1 MYLYAISD
9 RPGAPVPP
17 GAALEGMDGDPI
29 CLISIA
35 YRGIAAVVDPL
46 AAVGRPTEDNLWRH
60 EAVVE
65 ALMAEQTV
73 LPVRFGTLLAD
84 EAAVQAALAAHY
96 DEFVADLRRL
106 SGKIELG
113 LRVLWEEDA
122 PASQISP
129 ADRIVGRPGSGRAY
143 VMTRLEQER
152 QIRAWRQRAEALASD
167 IHIAMAQQAVETT
180 YHVLTTP
187 RTLLTAAYLVDRE
200 QVPSFHRQVGTLSS
214 DHPSLHFLFTGPWPP
229 YSFVTVGRPGG
240 VSQIDGKESKHA
252 CSGRES
258 SGEGKAAVRSG

>member
-17 GAALEGMDGDPI
+17 CVALEGMDGDPI

-46 AAVGRPTEDNLWRH
+46 AAAGRPTEDNLWRH

-113 LRVLWEEDA
+113 LRVLWEEAA
-122 PASQISP
+122 PASQVFP
-129 ADRIVGRPGSGRAY
+129 VDRSARKQGRGRAY

-152 QIRAWRQRAEALASD
+152 QVRAWRQRAEAAAAEIQLPLAE
-167 IHIAMAQQAVETT
+167 QAFEATCR
-180 YHVLTTP
+180 VLITP

-200 QVPSFHRQVGTLSS
+200 QVPSFHCRVDMLSS
-214 DHPSLHFLFTGPWPP
+214 DHPSLHFLYTGPWPP
-229 YSFVTVGRPGG
+229 YSFVTVGRPPGA
-240 VSQIDGKESKHA
+240 SIFDGKESEYVR
-252 CSGRES
+252 SGRGS
-258 SGEGKAAVRSG
+258 PGEGKAAVRSG